1 MPSPFPGMD
10 PYLERP
16 SLWPDV
22 HATLI
27 TEIRAALN
35 AQLRPKYVT
44 RTELRVYLSDQ
55 DDSGR
60 SVIIPDVRVVE
71 APESW
76 RFGTS
81 PQIEQHTGVAVA
93 EPVEATTLLDEEIE
107 EAFLEIREAESNE
120 VVTVIEV
127 ISPTNKTPGARGRDS
142 YRRKRNEVM
151 RSAANYVEIDL
162 LRGGEAVITGDF
174 VPPADYRVHVS
185 RIERRPKGSI
195 WPIHLPDRLP
205 IISIPLRSPDPD
217 ATLDLQTLLNKV
229 YDDSGYELDTDYTK
243 DPNPPLPP
251 KYHEWADGLL
261 RAKGLRT

>member
-16 SLWPDV
+16 SLWLDV

-35 AQLRPKYVT
+35 AQLRPKYVA

-60 SVIIPDVRVVE
+60 NVIIPDIRVVE
-71 APESW
+71 TLDSW
-76 RFGTS
+76 RHGTS
-81 PQIEQHTGVAVA
+81 QQFEQLSGVVVA

-107 EAFLEIREAESNE
+107 EAFLEIRNVETHE

-127 ISPTNKTPGARGRDS
+127 VSPTNKTPGARGRDS

-151 RSAANYVEIDL
+151 RSTAHYVEIDL

-174 VPPADYRVHVS
+174 VPQADYHVHVS
-185 RIERRPKGSI
+185 RVERRPKGSV
-195 WPIHLPDRLP
+195 WPIQLPDRLP
-205 IISIPLRSPDPD
+205 VISIPLRSPDPD
-217 ATLDLQTLLNKV
+217 ATLDLQTVLNKV
-229 YDDSGYELDTDYTK
+229 YDDFGYELDTDYTRE
-243 DPNPPLPP
+243 PISSFPP
-251 KYHEWADGLL
+251 KYREWTDKLL
-261 RAKGLRT
+261 HNKGLRT